1 MTSIKGKTI
10 DFFERAKV
18 LYLEKAKGILAEEG
32 QLKKLMESVAKRIQ
46 ALGNNPKV
54 QSAIGPLMIFK
65 RMINAH
71 RNGEHKIPL
80 KTQGLLV
87 LGLLYFVLPFDIIPD
102 FIPLLGYA
110 DDLSV
115 ILAIFKAVQ
124 DEVNEFLEWENS
136 RL

>member
-10 DFFERAKV
+10 DFFETAKI
-18 LYLEKAKGILAEEG
+18 LYLEKAKGILAQEG
-32 QLKKLMESVAKRIQ
+32 QLKKLMERVAKRIQ
-46 ALGNNPKV
+46 DLKNHPKIN
-54 QSAIGPLMIFK
+54 SAIEPLMIFK
-65 RMINAH
+65 RMIKAH
-71 RNGEHKIPL
+71 KNGEHKIPL

-87 LGLLYFVLPFDIIPD
+87 LGLLYFVMPFDLIPD

-124 DEVNEFLEWENS
+124 DEVKEFLEWEKS